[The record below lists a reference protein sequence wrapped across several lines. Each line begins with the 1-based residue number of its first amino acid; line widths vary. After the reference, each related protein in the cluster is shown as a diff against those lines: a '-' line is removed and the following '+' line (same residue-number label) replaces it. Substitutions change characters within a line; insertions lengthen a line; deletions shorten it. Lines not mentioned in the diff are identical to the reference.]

1 MEIKKIYQINLT
13 PRRITIL
20 SGAFVIL
27 ISMFFFIGYTMGQGN
42 EEATLPA
49 VSNPEPQMSEFEKVL
64 KNDLSEIQME
74 NSVDNAPQP
83 DEVYSPDSLKS
94 RDTSKETQKK
104 IPKETL
110 QAKKTTTPP
119 ATAIQDTAPE
129 EKKNHSPV
137 KNKKRSTS
145 VSEAANKQYF
155 LQVAAYVHEKDA
167 LKLKAKLKKNGI
179 KTMVVRGSRFWF
191 VRSEKANEKNSL
203 LSMQGKL
210 EKMNFQ
216 PVILFN

>member
-13 PRRITIL
+13 PKRITIL
-20 SGAFVIL
+20 SGAFAIL
-27 ISMFFFIGYTMGQGN
+27 ISMFFLIGYTMGQGN
-42 EEATLPA
+42 EEAIPPE
-49 VSNPEPQMSEFEKVL
+49 NPRQAMDMSEFEKVL

-83 DEVYSPDSLKS
+83 DEVYSPDSMKN
-94 RDTSKETQKK
+94 RDTSKKTQKE
-104 IPKETL
+104 IPRETL
-110 QAKKTTTPP
+110 QAKKTIAPP
-119 ATAIQDTAPE
+119 DTAIQDTAPE
-129 EKKNHSPV
+129 EKKILSPV
-137 KNKKRSTS
+137 KNKKRNPSGPA
-145 VSEAANKQYF
+145 AANKQYF

-167 LKLKAKLKKNGI
+167 LKLKDKLKKNGI

-191 VRSEKANEKNSL
+191 VRSEKVNEKNSL
-203 LSMQGKL
+203 LSMQSKL